1 MNQAPDAVGTAD
13 AKSQPKWLNPIIVA
27 AMVLGS
33 LFGCCGITSVGGAAV
48 GRDVSVAT
56 LEVQAQSAKD
66 PAAAEMSR
74 RSAKLQ
80 KAFQDRTYPLSMTV
94 AVIGLLQSL
103 ALGIAGILA
112 SRRRPVGRRMLAAV
126 CAIGIGVEVVAGGA
140 ALYLSTETS
149 AFAQDMMKATFAA
162 QSQQQALNEESRE
175 VVEKIGM
182 GAARAGSV
190 LGVIMVL
197 GFFAVKVAYYV
208 FSTLYLRRKEV
219 IDYFEDARAA
229 TA

>member
-13 AKSQPKWLNPIIVA
+13 AKSQPKWMNPIIVA

-66 PAAAEMSR
+66 PAAAEMIR

-103 ALGIAGILA
+103 ALGIAG
-112 SRRRPVGRRMLAAV
+112 S
-126 CAIGIGVEVVAGGA
+126 VAGHAGFSRGPLMA
-140 ALYLSTETS
+140 DFLMTALLYPLVRFVIVPASI
-149 AFAQDMMKATFAA
+149 
-162 QSQQQALNEESRE
+162 R
-175 VVEKIGM
+175 V
-182 GAARAGSV
+182 AR
-190 LGVIMVL
+190 
-197 GFFAVKVAYYV
+197 
-208 FSTLYLRRKEV
+208 R
-219 IDYFEDARAA
+219 
-229 TA
+229 